1 MLSSAIRH
9 LFWMLILLLILS
21 LLSFSI
27 LLRDPLNAELVTN
40 SLLHSYW
47 NYVKGLL
54 HGDFGIT
61 YNGGESLWGLI
72 STVLPPTLELCTTA
86 LLLAFL
92 FAIPLGIISAI
103 ENQRFFARALQ
114 GFSAFGLS
122 IPVFWLAPILLYFAA
137 IYHWEIA
144 ASGQYNL
151 LYEIPT
157 VSGFP
162 VIDVWFV
169 DTPYRIKIV
178 QNVLQHLALPSLIL
192 CILPAMEFIRI
203 IQARSEFLLNQ
214 NYAKIAVTRGW
225 SKWKI
230 LHRYVFRNTF
240 PLLLPQLTRVFTL
253 VLTQCMLV
261 ETVLGWPGIGR
272 WLIDAVTQQDYNSIA
287 AGVVVI
293 GICIIIIDT
302 FAKGVMFILDPYNK
316 KGWYAR

>member
-47 NYVKGLL
+47 SYVKRLL

-122 IPVFWLAPILLYFAA
+122 IPVCWLRFCFILL
-137 IYHWEIA
+137 
-144 ASGQYNL
+144 
-151 LYEIPT
+151 
-157 VSGFP
+157 
-162 VIDVWFV
+162 
-169 DTPYRIKIV
+169 R
-178 QNVLQHLALPSLIL
+178 
-192 CILPAMEFIRI
+192 FII
-203 IQARSEFLLNQ
+203 G
-214 NYAKIAVTRGW
+214 K
-225 SKWKI
+225 
-230 LHRYVFRNTF
+230 
-240 PLLLPQLTRVFTL
+240 LLLAGNITCFTRFL
-253 VLTQCMLV
+253 
-261 ETVLGWPGIGR
+261 R
-272 WLIDAVTQQDYNSIA
+272 
-287 AGVVVI
+287 
-293 GICIIIIDT
+293 
-302 FAKGVMFILDPYNK
+302 
-316 KGWYAR
+316 